1 MRFENKTAVVT
12 GGSRGIGLAIA
23 TKLAKEGANIAIL
36 YVGDENEGIKAKEEL
51 SQYGTKVEQYFCD
64 VSNFEESKK
73 VVDQVIEEFGS
84 IEILVNNAGTADIE
98 LFTDMTDE
106 KLCEMMNVNLL
117 GAMRM
122 SRAVLPEM
130 IREHSG
136 NVINITSVWGEKGAS
151 CEVAYS
157 AAKAGLIGFT
167 KALAREVAISGIRV
181 NCVSCGM
188 IDTKMNGELTEEDV
202 RVIVDDIPAGRIGKP
217 RDVAN
222 VVRFLSGEGADY
234 IHGQV
239 VRVDGCWI

>member
-1 MRFENKTAVVT
+1 MKKTALVT
-12 GGSRGIGLAIA
+12 GGSGGIGSEVCRVLAEDGWQVAVCYKSGRA
-23 TKLAKEGANIAIL
+23 TAEALVTELKGQGLCAEAFHCDI
-36 YVGDENEGIKAKEEL
+36 GDRE
-51 SQYGTKVEQYFCD
+51 
-64 VSNFEESKK
+64 
-73 VVDQVIEEFGS
+73 S
-84 IEILVNNAGTADIE
+84 IERCISEVRDSFGMVTLLVNNAGTADIE

-106 KLCEMMNVNLL
+106 KLCEMLEINLL

-122 SRAVLPEM
+122 SRGVLTDM
-130 IREHSG
+130 IREHTG
-136 NVINITSVWGEKGAS
+136 NIINITSVWGEKGAS

-167 KALAREVAISGIRV
+167 KALAREVAISGVRV

-188 IDTKMNGELTEEDV
+188 IDTKMNGELTEKDV
-202 RVIVDDIPAGRIGKP
+202 RAIVDDIPAGRIGLP

-222 VVRFLSGEGADY
+222 AVRFLSSEGADY

>member
-1 MRFENKTAVVT
+1 MR
-12 GGSRGIGLAIA
+12 
-23 TKLAKEGANIAIL
+23 
-36 YVGDENEGIKAKEEL
+36 YDERE
-51 SQYGTKVEQYFCD
+51 
-64 VSNFEESKK
+64 
-73 VVDQVIEEFGS
+73 
-84 IEILVNNAGTADIE
+84 
-98 LFTDMTDE
+98 
-106 KLCEMMNVNLL
+106 LL

-188 IDTKMNGELTEEDV
+188 IDTKMNGELTKEDV

>member
-1 MRFENKTAVVT
+1 MKKTALVT
-12 GGSRGIGLAIA
+12 GGSGGIGSEVCKALAEDGWQVAVCYKSGRAAAEALVTELKGQGLCAEAFHCDI
-23 TKLAKEGANIAIL
+23 
-36 YVGDENEGIKAKEEL
+36 GDRE
-51 SQYGTKVEQYFCD
+51 
-64 VSNFEESKK
+64 
-73 VVDQVIEEFGS
+73 S
-84 IEILVNNAGTADIE
+84 IERCISEVRDSFGMVTLLVNNAGTADIE

-106 KLCEMMNVNLL
+106 KLCEMLEINLL

-122 SRAVLPEM
+122 SMGVLTDM
-130 IREHSG
+130 IREHTG
-136 NVINITSVWGEKGAS
+136 NIINITSVWGEKGAS

-181 NCVSCGM
+181 NCISCGM

-202 RVIVDDIPAGRIGKP
+202 RAIVDDIPAGRIGLP

-222 VVRFLSGEGADY
+222 AVRFLSSEGADY

-239 VRVDGCWI
+239 IRVDGCWI

>member
-1 MRFENKTAVVT
+1 MKKTALVT
-12 GGSRGIGLAIA
+12 GGSGGIGSEVCRVLAEDGWQVAVCYKSGRA
-23 TKLAKEGANIAIL
+23 TTEALVTELKGQGLCAEAFHCDIGDKE
-36 YVGDENEGIKAKEEL
+36 
-51 SQYGTKVEQYFCD
+51 
-64 VSNFEESKK
+64 
-73 VVDQVIEEFGS
+73 S
-84 IEILVNNAGTADIE
+84 IERCISEVRDSFGMVTLLVNNAGTADIE

-106 KLCEMMNVNLL
+106 KLCEMLEINLL

-122 SRAVLPEM
+122 SRGVLSDM
-130 IREHSG
+130 IREHTG
-136 NVINITSVWGEKGAS
+136 NIINITSVWGEKGAS

-167 KALAREVAISGIRV
+167 KALAREVAISGVRV

-202 RVIVDDIPAGRIGKP
+202 RAIVDDIPAGRIGLP

-222 VVRFLSGEGADY
+222 AVRFLSSEGADY

>member
-1 MRFENKTAVVT
+1 MKKTALVT
-12 GGSRGIGLAIA
+12 GGSGGIGSEVCKALAEDGWQVA
-23 TKLAKEGANIAIL
+23 VCYKSGRAAAEALVTKLKGQGLCAEAFHCDI
-36 YVGDENEGIKAKEEL
+36 GDRE
-51 SQYGTKVEQYFCD
+51 
-64 VSNFEESKK
+64 
-73 VVDQVIEEFGS
+73 S
-84 IEILVNNAGTADIE
+84 IERCISEVRDSFGMVTLLVNNAGTADIE

-106 KLCEMMNVNLL
+106 KLCEMLEINLL

-122 SRAVLPEM
+122 SRGVLTDM
-130 IREHSG
+130 IREHAG
-136 NVINITSVWGEKGAS
+136 NIINITSVWGEKGAS

-181 NCVSCGM
+181 NCISCGM

-202 RVIVDDIPAGRIGKP
+202 REIVDDIPAGRIGLP

-222 VVRFLSGEGADY
+222 AVRFLSSEGADY

-239 VRVDGCWI
+239 IRVDGCWI

>member
-1 MRFENKTAVVT
+1 MKKTALVT
-12 GGSRGIGLAIA
+12 GGSGGIGSEVCRVLAEDGWQVAVCYKSGRA
-23 TKLAKEGANIAIL
+23 TAEAL
-36 YVGDENEGIKAKEEL
+36 
-51 SQYGTKVEQYFCD
+51 
-64 VSNFEESKK
+64 
-73 VVDQVIEEFGS
+73 VIELKGQGLSAEAFHCDIGDRES
-84 IEILVNNAGTADIE
+84 IERCISEVRDSFGIVTLLVNNAGTADIE

-106 KLCEMMNVNLL
+106 KLCEMLEINLL

-122 SRAVLPEM
+122 SRGVLTDM
-130 IREHSG
+130 IREHTG
-136 NVINITSVWGEKGAS
+136 NIINITSVWGEKGAS

-167 KALAREVAISGIRV
+167 KSLAREVAISGVRV

-202 RVIVDDIPAGRIGKP
+202 RAIVDDIPAGRIGLP

-222 VVRFLSGEGADY
+222 AVRFLSSEGADY

>member
-1 MRFENKTAVVT
+1 MKKTALVT
-12 GGSRGIGLAIA
+12 GGSGGIGSEICRVLAEDGWQVA
-23 TKLAKEGANIAIL
+23 VCYKNGRAAAEALVSELKERGLCAEAFYCDI
-36 YVGDENEGIKAKEEL
+36 GDK
-51 SQYGTKVEQYFCD
+51 D
-64 VSNFEESKK
+64 
-73 VVDQVIEEFGS
+73 S
-84 IEILVNNAGTADIE
+84 IDKCVAEVRDSLGFVTLLVNNAGTADIE

-136 NVINITSVWGEKGAS
+136 NMINITSVWGEKGAS

-188 IDTKMNGELTEEDV
+188 IDTKMNGELTEEECSCD
-202 RVIVDDIPAGRIGKP
+202 
-217 RDVAN
+217 
-222 VVRFLSGEGADY
+222 S
-234 IHGQV
+234 
-239 VRVDGCWI
+239 

>member
-73 VVDQVIEEFGS
+73 VVDKVIEEFGS

-117 GAMRM
+117 GVMRM

-167 KALAREVAISGIRV
+167 KALSREVAISGIRV

>member
-1 MRFENKTAVVT
+1 MKKTALVT
-12 GGSRGIGLAIA
+12 GGSGGIGSEVCKALAEDGWQVAVCYKSGRAAAEALVTELKGQGLCAEAFHCDI
-23 TKLAKEGANIAIL
+23 
-36 YVGDENEGIKAKEEL
+36 GDRE
-51 SQYGTKVEQYFCD
+51 
-64 VSNFEESKK
+64 
-73 VVDQVIEEFGS
+73 S
-84 IEILVNNAGTADIE
+84 IERCISEVRDSFGMVTLLVNNAGTADIE

-106 KLCEMMNVNLL
+106 RLCEMLEINLL

-122 SRAVLPEM
+122 SRGVLTDM
-130 IREHSG
+130 IREHTG
-136 NVINITSVWGEKGAS
+136 NIINITSVWGEKGAS

-181 NCVSCGM
+181 NCISCGM

-202 RVIVDDIPAGRIGKP
+202 RAIVDDIPAGRIGLP

-222 VVRFLSGEGADY
+222 AVRFLSSEGADY

-239 VRVDGCWI
+239 IRVDGCWI

>member
-1 MRFENKTAVVT
+1 MKKTALVT
-12 GGSRGIGLAIA
+12 GGSGGIGSEVCKALAEDGWQVA
-23 TKLAKEGANIAIL
+23 VCYKSGRAAAEALVTKLKGQGLCAEAFHCDI
-36 YVGDENEGIKAKEEL
+36 GDRE
-51 SQYGTKVEQYFCD
+51 
-64 VSNFEESKK
+64 
-73 VVDQVIEEFGS
+73 S
-84 IEILVNNAGTADIE
+84 IERCISEVRDSFGMVTLLVNNAGTADIE

-106 KLCEMMNVNLL
+106 KLCEMLEINLL

-122 SRAVLPEM
+122 SRGVLTDM
-130 IREHSG
+130 IREHTG
-136 NVINITSVWGEKGAS
+136 NIINITSVWGEKGAS

-181 NCVSCGM
+181 NCISCGM

-202 RVIVDDIPAGRIGKP
+202 RAIVDDIPAGRIGLP

-222 VVRFLSGEGADY
+222 AVRFLSSEGADY

-239 VRVDGCWI
+239 IRVDGCWI